1 MLIDYL
7 IDHLPHLMLL
17 ALVLLLFTGFPVG
30 GILAGIG
37 VGFALLG
44 VVLDVFPVP
53 ALFLIPYR
61 LYGAI
66 GENLIYPAVPMLLFM
81 GVALSISG
89 ATRELLLCLQRLF
102 HKIPGSMCI
111 AVLAI
116 GLLLAPTA
124 GIIGASVATIAVAAL
139 PTMLEQKYSPEVSCG
154 SIAAAGTLGVIAPPS
169 IMLFFLA
176 DALEIKIADIFLAPL
191 VPIAALAAIYA
202 IFFAGL
208 DFMHGNLRRSSAPAD
223 NGSLSFVYFL
233 RSFVLPVGL
242 IVFVL
247 GSIIAGWVAPT
258 ESAAIGAGGAAVI
271 LFFYRGIKLSVLR
284 EALMQTMLITAMVF
298 FVVMGAGI
306 FSLVF
311 RYYDGGDIA
320 IRIFDHLEL
329 GDFGILM
336 SILAVLFVLGFF
348 IDWIEIVL
356 VSLPIFHPIIQSLDF
371 TALLGSQQYVHLWIG
386 TLIALVLQ
394 TSFLTP
400 PFGFALFFLK
410 GAAPPGV
417 GMASIYR
424 GVAPLVVIQVAM
436 IGAILIF
443 PAIAIWLPSTLLAE

>member
-17 ALVLLLFTGFPVG
+17 TLVLLLFTGFPVG

-44 VVLDVFPVP
+44 VVLDVFPIP
-53 ALFLIPYR
+53 TLFLIPYR
-61 LYGAI
+61 LYGTI

-89 ATRELLLCLQRLF
+89 ATRELLLCLQGIFR
-102 HKIPGSMCI
+102 KVPGSMCI

-191 VPIAALAAIYA
+191 IPIATLAVIYA
-202 IFFAGL
+202 VFFAGVDL
-208 DFMHGNLRRSSAPAD
+208 FHGNVSRKSAPAGAG
-223 NGSLSFVYFL
+223 NLSFIYVF

-271 LFFYRGIKLSVLR
+271 MFYYRGFKLSVLR
-284 EALMQTMLITAMVF
+284 DSLMQTMLITAMVF

-320 IRIFDHLEL
+320 IRLFDHLDL
-329 GDFGILM
+329 GHYGILV

-371 TALLGSQQYVHLWIG
+371 TDLLGSEQYTHLWIG

-410 GAAPPGV
+410 GSAPPGV
-417 GMASIYR
+417 GMGAIYR
-424 GVAPLVVIQVAM
+424 GVAPLVVIQVTM
-436 IGAILIF
+436 IAAILVF
-443 PAIAIWLPSTLLAE
+443 PAIATWLPSTLLGD

>member
-1 MLIDYL
+1 MMLDFL
-7 IDHLPHLMLL
+7 IDHMPHLMLL
-17 ALVLLLFTGFPVG
+17 TLVLLLFTGFPVG

-37 VGFALLG
+37 VGYALLG
-44 VVLDVFPVP
+44 VVLDTFPIP
-53 ALFLIPYR
+53 TLFLIPYR
-61 LYGAI
+61 LYGTI

-81 GVALSISG
+81 GVALGISG
-89 ATRELLLCLQRLF
+89 ATRELLLCLQSIFR
-102 HKIPGSMCI
+102 KVPGSMCI
-111 AVLAI
+111 AVLVI

-176 DALEIKIADIFLAPL
+176 DALEIKIVDIFLAPL
-191 VPIAALAAIYA
+191 VPIAALAVVYA
-202 IFFAGL
+202 LFFSGV
-208 DFMHGNLRRSSAPAD
+208 DFMRGGARRAGVSETIPE
-223 NGSLSFVYFL
+223 LSFFYVF
-233 RSFVLPVGL
+233 RSMILPVGL

-258 ESAAIGAGGAAVI
+258 ESAAIGAGGAAAVM
-271 LFFYRGIKLSVLR
+271 FFYRGLKLSVLR

-320 IRIFDHLEL
+320 INIFDHLDL
-329 GDFGILM
+329 GDYGILV
-336 SILAVLFVLGFF
+336 SILMVLFVLGFF

-371 TALLGSQQYVHLWIG
+371 SDLIGSPQLTRVWIA

-410 GAAPPGV
+410 GSAPPSV

-436 IGAILIF
+436 IGAILLF
-443 PAIAIWLPSTLLAE
+443 PVIAVWLPSILLED